1 MAWLHL
7 ESREFDCRPA
17 AWPLALPQLTRNYS
31 NEGRK
36 SKHTLSHSCCFCN
49 RLSGYILNQKCSRHK
64 QPGPLLPATFSV
76 PRIRMERRTC
86 MWRMQVG
93 GSDVSRIWQ
102 DRSGT
107 ASSQRAASQKHMQGT
122 CASHLKHRHGLICPC
137 WDQSTAAKAW
147 GYREDLLP
155 DERLRN
161 IKDKQ
166 KNQVGQKHIACFY
179 LTALVWM

>member
-1 MAWLHL
+1 MATVMAWLHF
-7 ESREFDCRPA
+7 REPRIWLQTCCVATGTATADPELQQWGKKGVNTHFHIHA
-17 AWPLALPQLTRNYS
+17 VFVIAFALRVIY
-31 NEGRK
+31 
-36 SKHTLSHSCCFCN
+36 FF
-49 RLSGYILNQKCSRHK
+49 NQKCSLHK

-122 CASHLKHRHGLICPC
+122 CASHFIHRHGLICPC

-147 GYREDLLP
+147 G
-155 DERLRN
+155 
-161 IKDKQ
+161 
-166 KNQVGQKHIACFY
+166 
-179 LTALVWM
+179 